1 MSINKESTSNDTNV
15 NDKEISVDRIAS
27 TQLSLSVNKSAKL
40 PTERVSRNNSQLS
53 IKTREQLIR
62 EQYQMSRARKLVMA
76 YSRPTVCSHCYIFKK
91 RTINPYPKDL
101 SEYTINQHDH
111 MDVTLI
117 SVLSYVI

>member
-1 MSINKESTSNDTNV
+1 M
-15 NDKEISVDRIAS
+15 NDKEIFVDKKAS

-76 YSRPTVCSHCYIFKK
+76 YSRPTMCSRCYIFKK
-91 RTINPYPKDL
+91 RAIYPYPKDL
-101 SEYTINQHDH
+101 SEYTINQHEH